1 VLDRFS
7 KFVITTHLPLRQSR
21 AEPRR
26 IYRELHQSVCGPQE
40 STIVKEDTYILNSQ
54 IMSYILNLLICV
66 DIIML
71 DSLLQCFLFIDVIDL
86 SSTFDAI
93 VGSIYSLLF
102 MFIIYFWIKIK

>member
-1 VLDRFS
+1 
-7 KFVITTHLPLRQSR
+7 
-21 AEPRR
+21 
-26 IYRELHQSVCGPQE
+26 VCGPQE